1 MKDTRKNLKMDESI
15 HYKLKVA
22 AAKAGMT
29 MQDFVE
35 YLINKHNEEKDNEQ
49 RD

>member
-22 AAKAGMT
+22 SAKAGMT
-29 MQDFVE
+29 MQYFVE
-35 YLINKHNEEKDNEQ
+35 YLINKHNEEEKNNEST
-49 RD
+49 